1 MMSENKFGMPM
12 RRDDSDKIEKSRSS
26 IESLRNYVY
35 DSGLCLNPN
44 HYDAKKRKIEHV
56 AAPELDT
63 DVVNKSYGRTHA
75 SRFAKRDRGI
85 I

>member
-12 RRDDSDKIEKSRSS
+12 RRDDSDEIEKSRSS
-26 IESLRNYVY
+26 IESLRNYVH
-35 DSGLCLNPN
+35 DSGLCLNLD

-56 AAPELDT
+56 AAPEFDT
-63 DVVNKSYGRTHA
+63 DIVNKSYVERTL
-75 SRFAKRDRGI
+75 RDRRI